1 MHTLNQ
7 SQFGFE
13 RLDVWRVAMEAL
25 REIKALQLGKFGDLK
40 SQLECA
46 ALSIVANL
54 AEGVGKNGADQKR
67 FFGIARGSTYECGAL
82 VETAL
87 ELELI
92 GAEARMRVRTPL
104 LRVAAMLTRLTRQ
117 AT

>member
-13 RLDVWRVAMEAL
+13 RLDVWQVAMEAL
-25 REIKALQLGKFGDLK
+25 REIKALQISKFGDLK
-40 SQLECA
+40 HQLERA

-54 AEGVGKNGADQKR
+54 AEGVGKEGADQKR

-82 VETAL
+82 VESAY
-87 ELELI
+87 ELGLI
-92 GAEARMRVRTPL
+92 SAESRMRVRTPL
-104 LRVAAMLTRLTRQ
+104 LRVAAMLTRMTR
-117 AT
+117 